1 MCIPKNCSYCSCWLE
16 LHPSLDTGCKLN
28 AHKTLRRRLGRRLKV
43 VCTLKLRFYPGGPI
57 NSSSFPSKHFN
68 VGSTLFLGWY
78 DVATSHNVKSTLKQR
93 FVCQRWNLQC
103 RTTLKQRCVFQ
114 RWTDNVRQ
122 RRNNVVMFNVDFHNV
137 GQRRTNVANMTIW
150 KKYISLDSKIK

>member
-16 LHPSLDTGCKLN
+16 LHPSLDTGCKLD

-43 VCTLKLRFYPGGPI
+43 VCTLKLHFYPGGPI

-68 VGSTLFLGWY
+68 VGSALFLGWY

-93 FVCQRWNLQC
+93 FACQR
-103 RTTLKQRCVFQ
+103 Q